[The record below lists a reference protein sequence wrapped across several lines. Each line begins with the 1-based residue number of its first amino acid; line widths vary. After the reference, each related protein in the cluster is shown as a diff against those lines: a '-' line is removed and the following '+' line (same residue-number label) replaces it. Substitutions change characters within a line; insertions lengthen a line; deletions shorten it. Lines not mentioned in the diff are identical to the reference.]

1 MTIKLA
7 SALLAGTLLAGCAS
21 TMADDGMETSASTQS
36 TMSTQTATSARTMP
50 MNDSMARTTMPANP
64 MVGGAAM
71 MSNRTIVQ
79 NASAAPNLTT
89 LVKGVTAA
97 GLGGTLSGPGPF
109 TVFAPTNEAFDR
121 LPAGLLDTLLKPE
134 SKPLLTKVLT
144 YHVVPRSLSSAELLG
159 LIAAGNGRATLQT
172 VAGEMLTLTR
182 GPNSSIKIDGMNGSE
197 GYVTTADVRQSNG
210 VVHVVNG
217 VLVPTVN

>member
-1 MTIKLA
+1 MTIKFA
-7 SALLAGTLLAGCAS
+7 SALMAGTLLAGCTS

-36 TMSTQTATSARTMP
+36 SMSTPMANSSMSTSTKTTA
-50 MNDSMARTTMPANP
+50 MAMPANP

-71 MSNRTIVQ
+71 LSNRTIVQ

-89 LVKGVTAA
+89 LVKAVTAA
-97 GLGGTLSGPGPF
+97 GLGGTLSGAGPF

-134 SKPLLTKVLT
+134 SKATLTKVLT
-144 YHVVPRSLSSAELLG
+144 YHVVPGNLSSAQLLS

-172 VAGEMLTLTR
+172 VEGEQLVLTR

-217 VLVPTVN
+217 VLVPTVG

>member
-1 MTIKLA
+1 MTLKLA
-7 SALLAGTLLAGCAS
+7 SALMAGTLLTGCAS
-21 TMADDGMETSASTQS
+21 TMADDGMQTSASTQS
-36 TMSTQTATSARTMP
+36 SMSTPMANTSMKTNTTAM
-50 MNDSMARTTMPANP
+50 ANP

-71 MSNRTIVQ
+71 MANRTIVQ

-89 LVKGVTAA
+89 LVKAVTAA

-121 LPAGLLDTLLKPE
+121 LPAGLLDTLLRPE

-144 YHVVPRSLSSAELLG
+144 YHVVPRSLSSADLSS
-159 LIAAGNGRATLQT
+159 LIAASNGRAMLQT
-172 VAGEMLTLTR
+172 VAGEMLTLTK
-182 GPNSSIKIDGMNGSE
+182 GPNGSIKIDGMNGSE